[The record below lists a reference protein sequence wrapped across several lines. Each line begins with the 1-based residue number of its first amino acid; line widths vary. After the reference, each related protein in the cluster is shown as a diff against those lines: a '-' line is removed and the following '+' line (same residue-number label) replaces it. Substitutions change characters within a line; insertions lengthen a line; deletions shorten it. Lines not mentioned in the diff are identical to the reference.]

1 MAVTYQFKTQPYEHQ
16 SDALSKGAE
25 APFFAYFMD
34 MGTGKSKVLLDNVG
48 LLFEEGK
55 ITGACIIA
63 PKSVYLNWAAN
74 EVPFHLPD
82 RFSLDMLCWAPSNS
96 KRNQEQRKQ
105 FLQKEEGKL
114 KLLFMNVESLSSKK
128 GTVFLESVLRTH
140 SPNLLAIDESTT
152 IKSRTA
158 ARTKTLLRLAQY
170 ADYRRILTGSP
181 VTQSP
186 LDLFTQCEF
195 LQKKSLNQNSYW
207 GFLNRYAKI
216 QRKTMG
222 AHSFQQ
228 VVGYQ
233 NLEELNQ
240 IIQPF
245 SFRVRK
251 EDCLD
256 LPDKIYQ
263 KREVELHPEQKAAY
277 ESMKRAAMAFLE
289 QGEVTASTVL
299 TQLMRLQQICSGHV
313 KNDQGEI
320 VVFPSPKVTE
330 LMKTLDEI
338 EGKCIIW
345 CNFTHDLLRLAGEIE
360 KVYGKETYRLFY
372 GAVKAEDRQQIVKE
386 FQDPKNPFRFF
397 LGQPRSGGYGLT
409 LTQAQ
414 TVIYFSNGF
423 DLEIRLQSEDRAHRI
438 GQTNKVTYID
448 FVAKGTVDEKI
459 LYALRNK
466 INLASQVMDEG
477 YKKWLV

>member
-1 MAVTYQFKTQPYEHQ
+1 MTTYQFKTQPYEHTSQ
-16 SDALSKGAE
+16 ALHKGAD

-48 LLFEEGK
+48 LLFERGDIK
-55 ITGACIIA
+55 CACIIA

-74 EVPFHLPD
+74 EVPFHLPE
-82 RFSLDMLCWAPSNS
+82 RFELDLLCWAPGTS
-96 KRNQEQRKQ
+96 KRNEEQRKD
-105 FLQKEEGKL
+105 FLSKDDSKL
-114 KLLFMNVESLSSKK
+114 KILLMNVESLSTKK
-128 GTVFLESVLRTH
+128 GTAFLERVLRAH

-170 ADYRRILTGSP
+170 ASYRRILTGSP

-195 LQKKSLNQNSYW
+195 LEKRSLNQNSYW

-251 EDCLD
+251 EECLD
-256 LPDKIYQ
+256 LPDKVYQ
-263 KREVELHPEQKAAY
+263 KREVELTPEQKSAY
-277 ESMKRAAMAFLE
+277 ESMRRAAMAFLE
-289 QGEVTASTVL
+289 EGEVTASTVL

-320 VVFPSPKVTE
+320 ITFPSNKIKVLLE
-330 LMKTLDEI
+330 TLEEI
-338 EGKCIIW
+338 DGKCIIW
-345 CNFTHDLLRLAGEIE
+345 CNFTHDLLRIAGEIE
-360 KVYGKETYRLFY
+360 KKYGKETYRLFY
-372 GAVKAEDRQQIVKE
+372 GAVKTEDRQKIVKE
-386 FQDPKNPFRFF
+386 FQEPDSPFRFF

-414 TVIYFSNGF
+414 TVVYFSNGF

-438 GQTNKVTYID
+438 GQTNKVTYLDI
-448 FVAKGTVDEKI
+448 VAKGTVDEKI
-459 LYALRNK
+459 LHALRGK
-466 INLASQVMDEG
+466 INLATQVMDEG

>member
-1 MAVTYQFKTQPYEHQ
+1 
-16 SDALSKGAE
+16 
-25 APFFAYFMD
+25 
-34 MGTGKSKVLLDNVG
+34 
-48 LLFEEGK
+48 
-55 ITGACIIA
+55 
-63 PKSVYLNWAAN
+63 
-74 EVPFHLPD
+74 
-82 RFSLDMLCWAPSNS
+82 
-96 KRNQEQRKQ
+96 
-105 FLQKEEGKL
+105 
-114 KLLFMNVESLSSKK
+114 
-128 GTVFLESVLRTH
+128 
-140 SPNLLAIDESTT
+140 
-152 IKSRTA
+152 
-158 ARTKTLLRLAQY
+158 
-170 ADYRRILTGSP
+170 
-181 VTQSP
+181 
-186 LDLFTQCEF
+186 
-195 LQKKSLNQNSYW
+195 
-207 GFLNRYAKI
+207 
-216 QRKTMG
+216 
-222 AHSFQQ
+222 
-228 VVGYQ
+228 
-233 NLEELNQ
+233 
-240 IIQPF
+240 
-245 SFRVRK
+245 
-251 EDCLD
+251 
-256 LPDKIYQ
+256 
-263 KREVELHPEQKAAY
+263 
-277 ESMKRAAMAFLE
+277 MKRAAMAFLE

-330 LMKTLDEI
+330 LMKTLEEI

-360 KVYGKETYRLFY
+360 KVYGKKTYRLFY

-386 FQDPKNPFRFF
+386 FQDPENPFRFF